1 MQSLQY
7 QTREILI
14 RFKSVR
20 RVFKS
25 MIILVDNNGEIL
37 CQSSTLIEFCKEA
50 SNGEEEEK
58 GQES

>member
-1 MQSLQY
+1 
-7 QTREILI
+7 
-14 RFKSVR
+14 
-20 RVFKS
+20 